1 MIENKQSN
9 PEKMSNEEQ
18 NTHFQFDVTW
28 KKILVY
34 VSAQIADRATWK
46 KILIYQTNIYS
57 NVEKNTHKKVM
68 WKKILNLTL
77 CIW

>member
-18 NTHFQFDVTW
+18 NTHFQFDV
-28 KKILVY
+28 
-34 VSAQIADRATWK
+34 TWK

>member
-34 VSAQIADRATWK
+34 VPAADCRPC
-46 KILIYQTNIYS
+46 

>member
-1 MIENKQSN
+1 MRERTLKKMIENKQSN

-34 VSAQIADRATWK
+34 VPAADCRPC
-46 KILIYQTNIYS
+46 
-57 NVEKNTHKKVM
+57 NVEKNTYLSNKY
-68 WKKILNLTL
+68 IQ
-77 CIW
+77 

>member
-28 KKILVY
+28 EKNTCICSCGRLQTVQRGKKYLFIK
-34 VSAQIADRATWK
+34 QIYIVTWK
-46 KILIYQTNIYS
+46 KILI
-57 NVEKNTHKKVM
+57 KR
-68 WKKILNLTL
+68 
-77 CIW
+77 

>member
-34 VSAQIADRATWK
+34 VPAADCRPCNVEKKYLFIKQIYIVTWK
-46 KILIYQTNIYS
+46 KILI
-57 NVEKNTHKKVM
+57 KR
-68 WKKILNLTL
+68 
-77 CIW
+77 

>member
-34 VSAQIADRATWK
+34 VPAADCRPCNVE